1 MQAVKCKKQIK
12 CSQISDSRAFVWTAP
27 YAWDEP
33 TLNPLRLQ
41 LQIPGGTSATYSL
54 DRLEEGEQLQ
64 YENFIYLIATPTF
77 DRYTQEDRVGMQKS
91 GLMKLERDCR

>member
-1 MQAVKCKKQIK
+1 MGQLSGLDYMFSLYWFSFTIA
-12 CSQISDSRAFVWTAP
+12 AN

-33 TLNPLRLQ
+33 TMNPLKLQ
-41 LQIPGGTSATYSL
+41 LQIPGGTSANYSL

-77 DRYTQEDRVGMQKS
+77 DK
-91 GLMKLERDCR
+91 

>member
-1 MQAVKCKKQIK
+1 MFEKDGRHYYIPTYSTKLIILFSLALLC
-12 CSQISDSRAFVWTAP
+12 AAP

-33 TLNPLRLQ
+33 TLSPLKIQ
-41 LQIPGGTSATYSL
+41 LQIPGGTSAAYSL

-77 DRYTQEDRVGMQKS
+77 DK
-91 GLMKLERDCR
+91 